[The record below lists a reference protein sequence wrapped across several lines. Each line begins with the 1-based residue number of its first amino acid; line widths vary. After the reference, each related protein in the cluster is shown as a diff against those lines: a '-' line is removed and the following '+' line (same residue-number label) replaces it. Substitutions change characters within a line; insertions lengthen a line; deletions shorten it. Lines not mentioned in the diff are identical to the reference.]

1 MACPPLFKIAKN
13 KDIRYAY
20 SDTEKDNIVAEM
32 GSNCVVNRFKG

>member
-20 SDTEKDNIVAEM
+20 SDAERDSIVAEM
-32 GSNCVVNRFKG
+32 GSNCIVNRFKG